1 MQLESTNE
9 EIDKIISN
17 VFFINIICVNLQKDF
32 CVLSS
37 PRIFYEAQKYL
48 NQTQIANRI
57 QYLFVNVSGMLII
70 VSAFQSKKMNYC
82 FVSLSV

>member
-1 MQLESTNE
+1 
-9 EIDKIISN
+9 
-17 VFFINIICVNLQKDF
+17 VFF
-32 CVLSS
+32 S
-37 PRIFYEAQKYL
+37 EAQKYS